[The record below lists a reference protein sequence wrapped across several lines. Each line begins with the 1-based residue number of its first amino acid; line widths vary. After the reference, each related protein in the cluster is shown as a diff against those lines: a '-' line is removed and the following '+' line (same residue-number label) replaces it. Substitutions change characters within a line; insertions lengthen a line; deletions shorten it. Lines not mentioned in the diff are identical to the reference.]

1 MYLVILI
8 ALRSPSFV
16 LSCSLLHYLPPCIYY
31 FHPLELCLKNIPI
44 YFCCHLSLPPTACTY
59 AYTDEY
65 RHVQFPHR
73 RGPIRAGSCTLPFMP
88 LPLIVI
94 EMPVST
100 SRQESKRRRE
110 SRHSVNLSSYLGK
123 PWQSK
128 SRITLHGSQK
138 TQQLS
143 ESSTSRWW
151 SSSLIFKR
159 LQSHGIQSGKTLQVY
174 KGHTGPVTALA
185 FCDKES
191 RSGDN
196 KILITGSRD
205 RVTSSQNITF
215 T

>member
-1 MYLVILI
+1 MLGGWFSPALVTKKIDP
-8 ALRSPSFV
+8 RSFFKIPT
-16 LSCSLLHYLPPCIYY
+16 PP
-31 FHPLELCLKNIPI
+31 
-44 YFCCHLSLPPTACTY
+44 CTY

-73 RGPIRAGSCTLPFMP
+73 RGPIRAGPCTLPFMP

-110 SRHSVNLSSYLGK
+110 SRPSVNLSSYLGK

-143 ESSTSRWW
+143 ESSISRW
-151 SSSLIFKR
+151 SSSLIFNR
-159 LQSHGIQSGKTLQVY
+159 LQSHGI
-174 KGHTGPVTALA
+174 
-185 FCDKES
+185 
-191 RSGDN
+191 
-196 KILITGSRD
+196 
-205 RVTSSQNITF
+205 
-215 T
+215 